1 MSSSRILVV
10 DDNPQILKLYSKIL
24 TKGGHSV
31 TVEESGKEAIKILD
45 NEESFDLLVLDLC
58 MPQPDGFEV
67 LEQIRARHPG
77 LRTLITS
84 GFMDGALLQAS
95 EALGA
100 TATLNKKDSP
110 EQLLEK
116 VNLLLRN

>member
-1 MSSSRILVV
+1 MSGRILVV
-10 DDNPQILKLYSKIL
+10 DDDPQILKLYSKIL
-24 TKGGHSV
+24 AKGGYRV
-31 TVEESGKEAIKILD
+31 AVEPSGKKAIKILD
-45 NEESFDLLVLDLC
+45 DDEPFDLLVLDLC

-77 LRTLITS
+77 LRTLVTS
-84 GFMDGALLQAS
+84 GFMDGALLLAS